1 MKAKKKRLL
10 YIAIPII
17 LLTGIYILY
26 HFNYIPHKKYTNKD
40 FDILKKHLSATF
52 KTPVAFSCDNNG
64 KGKITFPFK
73 NEDELER
80 LITIFDALKL
90 QENQ

>member
-40 FDILKKHLSATF
+40 FDIEAYVSQ
-52 KTPVAFSCDNNG
+52 
-64 KGKITFPFK
+64 KIRTGM
-73 NEDELER
+73 EWMTR
-80 LITIFDALKL
+80 QIF
-90 QENQ
+90 